1 MKPRRTASIA
11 TIAIIAATMVTSCNP
26 SERSEADPTQTATEI
41 PTNSAPVVQQAV
53 NRFPVVDRPTAV
65 MASPIAFSD
74 PAGGY
79 DYTSVALDIDDRDI
93 EFDFPITFNP
103 QNTPD
108 WAVQQGWP
116 AGAGSD
122 TSWAF
127 KLFADEALTLELP
140 VFAREVKL
148 TGGSVMRLSS
158 WEESAAENYVG
169 YPAGGTVTLRDNAPV
184 DGAERGG
191 WGLYE
196 NYYLVRYIDDA
207 GQPLER
213 PVVSGVS
220 FEQAHAAPRGVVVPD
235 EEALGT
241 IAIEWQPVE
250 GAESYIVVK
259 STGDEGILSRTVG
272 KRSYLALGTTTE
284 TSWSSSS
291 ITERSNGEPLNPD
304 PARVDHQNAGLEM
317 FQYSQD
323 DQINDATTT
332 VASFY
337 QGVEFGV
344 VAVMADGSHS
354 PLGRFSSGRDVAAA
368 PLKVAHNTWE
378 ALGGC
383 DPCADAA
390 SIPVS
395 FPYVSIDGKVRTA
408 PAQISSEFTSPRAG
422 YYSTTLV
429 SKEMALEQQIAVS
442 AADDAAYAALVADYN
457 ARAAAQAPAAGTVSA
472 EVTDL
477 VNATTPSA
485 EVTPESLEKAN
496 GTNEL
501 VRYIGAHMLDGTEV
515 IDVSAYNS
523 WGLPAI
529 ADAVAEAYY
538 QNPLGGVLSY
548 QVNSRDSITLLYED
562 DRDARVTETEA
573 KVEEVVASI
582 ITEGMSE
589 RDKAT
594 AINDYLVANLTYNHA
609 AIDARQPDGP
619 HKPEGF
625 ETSWTLSGAML
636 EGEVVCLGYSQGFK
650 ALADEAGLTSV
661 LVTGAITSSSMR
673 HAWNKV
679 MVDGAWW
686 SVDPTWNDSPAG
698 NAYLLIPDSSFT
710 GSATRTVDD
719 HWVMDSSL
727 GSYATP

>member
-1 MKPRRTASIA
+1 MKTRRTASIA
-11 TIAIIAATMVTSCNP
+11 AIAIMAAAIVTACDP
-26 SERSEADPTQTATEI
+26 SGGSEADPTATATDI
-41 PTNSAPVVQQAV
+41 PATSAPVVQQAV
-53 NRFPVVDRPTAV
+53 NRFPVVDRPSAV
-65 MASPIAFSD
+65 LASPIAFSD

-79 DYTSVALDIDDRDI
+79 DYTSVALDIDNPDI
-93 EFDFPITFNP
+93 EFDFPINFSP

-108 WAVQQGWP
+108 WAVQQGWA
-116 AGAGSD
+116 AGASSD
-122 TSWAF
+122 MSWAF
-127 KLFADEALTLELP
+127 KLFADEGLSLELP

-148 TGGSVMRLSS
+148 AGGSVMRRAS
-158 WEESAAENYVG
+158 WEEGTADDYVG
-169 YPAGGTVTLRDNAPV
+169 YPSGGTVTLRDNPPA
-184 DGAERGG
+184 DGDPRGG

-220 FEQAHAAPRGVVVPD
+220 FEKAHPAPRGVVVPD
-235 EEALGT
+235 EETPGAV
-241 IAIEWQPVE
+241 AIEWQPVE

-259 STGDEGILSRTVG
+259 STGDSGILSRTVS

-291 ITERSNGEPLNPD
+291 INERSDGQSLNPD
-304 PARVDHQNAGLEM
+304 PARVDYQNAGLEM
-317 FQYSQD
+317 FQYSED
-323 DQINDATTT
+323 DQVNGGID
-332 VASFY
+332 VANFY

-344 VAVMADGSHS
+344 VAVMADGTHS
-354 PLGRFSSGRDVAAA
+354 PLGRFSSGGDVAAA
-368 PLKVAHNTWE
+368 PQKVARNTWE
-378 ALGGC
+378 AIGGC
-383 DPCADAA
+383 DPCSDAA
-390 SIPVS
+390 SIPAYL
-395 FPYVSIDGKVRTA
+395 PYVSIDGKVRTT
-408 PAQISSEFTSPRAG
+408 PAQISTEFTSPRAG
-422 YYSTTLV
+422 YYATTLV
-429 SKEMALEQQIAVS
+429 SKEMALEQQIAVL

-457 ARAAAQAPAAGTVSA
+457 ARAAAQAPAAGTISA

-477 VNATTPSA
+477 INATTPSA
-485 EVTPESLEKAN
+485 EVTPESLERAN
-496 GTNEL
+496 GTNDL

-515 IDVSAYNS
+515 IDVSAYTS

-529 ADAVAEAYY
+529 VDAAAEAYH
-538 QNPLGGVLSY
+538 QNPLGGVLKY
-548 QVNSRDSITLLYED
+548 QVNVNDSITLQYED
-562 DRDARVTETEA
+562 DRDDRMTRTEA
-573 KVEEVVASI
+573 KLDEVVAAI

-594 AINDYLVANLTYNHA
+594 AINDYLVAN
-609 AIDARQPDGP
+609 IDYDYPAFEALQANGMRM
-619 HKPEGF
+619 PEGF
-625 ETSWTLSGAML
+625 ETAWTLSGAML
-636 EGEVVCLGYSQGFK
+636 DGEVVCLGYSQAFK

-661 LVTGAITSSSMR
+661 LVTGPITSSSIR

-686 SVDPTWNDSPAG
+686 SVDSTWNDSPAG

-710 GSATRTVDD
+710 GSAARTADD